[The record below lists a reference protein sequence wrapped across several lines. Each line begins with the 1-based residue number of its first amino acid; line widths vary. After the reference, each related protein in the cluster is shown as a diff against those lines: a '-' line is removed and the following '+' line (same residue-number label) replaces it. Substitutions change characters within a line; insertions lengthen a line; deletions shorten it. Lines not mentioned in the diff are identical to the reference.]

1 MPQGTRSARRK
12 SFLTIL
18 KEMLISSP
26 ERHDKANQGRKMSFE
41 RLDDR
46 NLMAADFGAVVGKV
60 YNDPNSS
67 GLDPS
72 KLVANA
78 QVQLYRDNGNLAFDA
93 GDTLVATVTTNGSGQ
108 YRFDG
113 LIEGGYFARIGAQTI
128 GSINLRQQISS
139 IATVTAD
146 MALGNVGTMIDDF
159 NTTSPKITDT
169 TPGDGGISGAT
180 TGIAASAT
188 IGQARKLIADMQSAD
203 TEFDEASLQV
213 RSGRLDQT
221 LSSEASGKFS
231 VVWDGGG
238 GASNSVNFTGL
249 GGVNLKANGAS
260 AIQLRLASLD
270 LNATVTFRV
279 YTDANNW
286 SEWTQTLA
294 SFQAGGGGVHSQY
307 FRFKDGGL
315 EGITAKGGNGADLSN
330 VGAIVLTVNGTQL
343 GTDSRLDFVNVVAP
357 SEVAKDFTNLN
368 KVDLKVTKTVD
379 DNHPNKGDDIVYTIT
394 ITNQALLGD
403 GTAGGSL
410 SNAQLKDLLP
420 TEAKYISSQIIGGA
434 GTYDAATG
442 VWNIG
447 ALAAGQTVT
456 LKITADVDDCDPFV
470 NTATVSTTDGLDVD
484 TSNNSSSI
492 TVTPQR
498 VDLGITKTADKQKL
512 NVGES
517 VTFTI
522 TVSNAAGM
530 DTATNV
536 SVLDQLPPG
545 MTLVGS
551 ATASQGTYDANTG
564 VWTIGSIASGGH
576 VTLTLVAKI
585 TDGASKINTAE
596 IVAVDQCDTNAAN
609 DTASATVGVAKSDLA
624 LTKTIDKDKVS
635 KNEQFTYT
643 IRVSNSGPDQAT
655 GVVVSDK
662 LPAGVTFVSSSGGT
676 YDAGTGVW
684 TIGSIAS
691 GGFAE
696 LKIIAKIVA
705 CDTFVNT
712 ATISAVDQQDDPSNN
727 TASASVSMKET
738 DLQVTKSVDNNRP
751 NVGQTVTFTVN
762 VKNNGPDG
770 ATGVR
775 ILDKLPAGLTLDSIV
790 APPGTTYNKTTGVWV
805 IGDIANG
812 ATVTLL
818 IKAKMTAT
826 TAVTNTASVKFSK
839 ECDDNAANDTASAT
853 VIPSQ
858 TNLHVTKTVDKSS
871 IQVDQTATFTITVTN
886 NGGQNATN
894 VTFLD
899 VLPAGVAYQTHATG
913 FGTYNASTGIWSIGN
928 LAVGQSATLTIAVKG
943 VTVGASVN
951 NVSLNGLDQTDSD
964 PSDNTAQA
972 TLIVTPK
979 PNPQGNLTP
988 RTKRALLAAG

>member
-1 MPQGTRSARRK
+1 MPQGTRSARRN

-18 KEMLISSP
+18 KEMLIGSP
-26 ERHDKANQGRKMSFE
+26 ERHDKVNQGRKMAFE

-67 GLDPS
+67 GVDPS

-93 GDTLVATVTTNGSGQ
+93 GDTLVATVSTGVNGQ

-113 LIEGGYFARIGAQTI
+113 LIAGGYFARVGAQTV
-128 GSINLRQQISS
+128 GNINLRQQVSS
-139 IATVTAD
+139 IATISAD

-159 NTTSPKITDT
+159 NTTSSKITDT
-169 TPGDGGISGAT
+169 TPGDGGVSGAT
-180 TGIAASAT
+180 TGINASAT

-238 GASNSVNFTGL
+238 GPSNSINFTGL
-249 GGVNLKANGAS
+249 GGANLKANGAS

-270 LNATVTFRV
+270 LDATVTFRV

-286 SEWTQTLA
+286 SEWTQPLS

-307 FRFKDGGL
+307 FRFKDGGP

-357 SEVAKDFTNLN
+357 SELERNFTNLN
-368 KVDLKVTKTVD
+368 KVDLKVVKSVD
-379 DNHPNKGDDIVYTIT
+379 DNHPNKGDEIVYTIA

-410 SNAQLKDLLP
+410 SNVKLQDLLP
-420 TEAKYISSQIIGGA
+420 VEAKYISSQVIGGS
-434 GTYDAATG
+434 GSYNAATG

-456 LKITADVDDCDPFV
+456 LKITVDVDDCDPFV

-512 NVGES
+512 NAGES

-522 TVSNAAGM
+522 TVNNAAGM

-536 SVLDQLPPG
+536 SVLDMLPPG
-545 MTLVGS
+545 MSLVG
-551 ATASQGTYDANTG
+551 AANASQGSYDANTG

-585 TDGASKINTAE
+585 TDGATKINTAE

-609 DTASATVGVAKSDLA
+609 DTASATVGVAKSELA

-655 GVVVSDK
+655 GVVVTDK
-662 LPAGVTFVSSSGGT
+662 LPTGVYFVSSSGGT
-676 YDAGTGVW
+676 YDAATGVW
-684 TIGSIAS
+684 TIGTIAS

-696 LKIIAKIVA
+696 LKVVARIVE
-705 CDTFVNT
+705 CDTFTNT
-712 ATISAVDQQDDPSNN
+712 ATISAVDQEDDPSNN
-727 TASASVSMKET
+727 TASADVSMKET
-738 DLQVTKSVDNNRP
+738 DLQVTKTVDNNKP
-751 NVGQTVTFTVN
+751 NVGQVVTFTVT
-762 VKNNGPDG
+762 VKNNGPDD

-775 ILDKLPAGLTLDSIV
+775 ILDKLPAGLTFDSVI
-790 APPGTTYNKTTGVWV
+790 APAGTVYNKNAGVWV
-805 IGDIANG
+805 VGNIANG
-812 ATVTLL
+812 ATVTLVL
-818 IKAKMTAT
+818 KATMTST
-826 TAVTNTASVKFSK
+826 TAQTNTASVKSSK
-839 ECDDNAANDTASAT
+839 ECDDNADNDTASAT
-853 VIPSQ
+853 VTPSE
-858 TNLHVTKTVDKSS
+858 TNLRVQKTVDKAS
-871 IQVDQTATFTITVTN
+871 IQVDQFANFTITVTN

-894 VTFLD
+894 VRILD
-899 VLPAGVAYQTHATG
+899 LLPAGVAYQTYATA
-913 FGTYNASTGIWSIGN
+913 FGTYDANTGIWNIGN
-928 LAVGQSATLTIAVKG
+928 LAVGQSATLTIGVKG
-943 VTVGASVN
+943 VTVGAAVN
-951 NVSLNGLDQTDSD
+951 NTSLNGLDQTDSD

-979 PNPQGNLTP
+979 PKPEGNLTP